1 MPVAQNVRTSRSEPY
16 NRLWS
21 KHQLGYDKKEGNGF
35 MYDNMKNQT
44 IADDQKASGITPD
57 TGLTPAGENKKK
69 IRKAPKVKKPQKK
82 GLPIAVD
89 ILIVFAL
96 LAVIFGA
103 AFGIKALT
111 EYFST
116 QYAQRQIMYTVLAED
131 VKAEIALD
139 EDGDCVVLPD
149 SEVYL
154 AQGDQNSP
162 VGRVISVSVKNN
174 DDGTVDIYTVVR
186 VTADYNYKLGYF
198 VDQTKIAV
206 GKAYTYRFSGLVSDA
221 VIVTLQT
228 TEGGS

>member
-1 MPVAQNVRTSRSEPY
+1 
-16 NRLWS
+16 
-21 KHQLGYDKKEGNGF
+21 

-44 IADDQKASGITPD
+44 TADNQKASGITPD
-57 TGLTPAGENKKK
+57 TGLTPVVENKKK

-82 GLPIAVD
+82 GLPIALD
-89 ILIVFAL
+89 ILIVIVL
-96 LAVIFGA
+96 LAAIVGFVFGVN
-103 AFGIKALT
+103 ALT

-116 QYAQRQIMYTVLAED
+116 RYAQRQVMYTVLAED
-131 VKAEIALD
+131 VKAEIAFD
-139 EDGDCVVLPD
+139 KYGDCVVLPD

-154 AQGDQNSP
+154 AQGDQNTSM
-162 VGRVISVSVKNN
+162 GRVLSVSVKTN

-186 VTADYNYKLGYF
+186 VTADYNYTLGYF

-221 VIVTLQT
+221 VIVALQA